1 MEEHGERINNKRT
14 DMAIAVGADRIA
26 VGCPFCLTMMSDG
39 IKDRNMEEKM
49 AARDIAELVWEAMDV
64 KE

>member
-1 MEEHGERINNKRT
+1 
-14 DMAIAVGADRIA
+14 
-26 VGCPFCLTMMSDG
+26 MMTDG
-39 IKDRNMEEKM
+39 IKDRNIEEKM